1 MYKLSEKKMNKR
13 FEISEE
19 LKNISPLVAGISNA
33 NVFTVPDGYFETLS
47 DTVLI
52 CLHPINIVDNAHGN
66 DIPVNY
72 FNTLADT
79 ILAKIKAQE
88 AITAAD
94 ELKAI
99 SSVVAGINKTNLF
112 EIPQEYFT
120 NLPDAVL
127 KTVNQQQHT
136 KVISISSRWIKYAA
150 AAVIIGAVALGV
162 FKYANKPA
170 IDISGT
176 AVAAKLEPS
185 IEKGKN
191 MDDKKFD
198 ETLNNL
204 SEEDIVK
211 YLEKNGNDGD
221 LAMLSYSVEEND
233 LPKLEDYLLDN
244 TTLDN
249 FLQEI
254 DNKSLKN

>member
-1 MYKLSEKKMNKR
+1 MNKR
-13 FEISEE
+13 IEISEE
-19 LKNISPLVAGISNA
+19 LKSISPLVAAIGNA
-33 NVFTVPDGYFETLS
+33 NIFTVPDSYFETVS

-52 CLHPINIVDNAHGN
+52 CLHPLNTVDEIQSN

-79 ILAKIKAQE
+79 IIAKIKTQE
-88 AITAAD
+88 AMTAAD

-99 SSVVAGINKTNLF
+99 SSVVAAISKTNLF
-112 EIPQEYFT
+112 ETPQGYFT

-127 KTVNQQQHT
+127 KTVSQQQQV
-136 KVISISSRWIKYAA
+136 KVISISSKWIKYAA
-150 AAVIIGAVALGV
+150 AAVITGALALGV

-176 AVAAKLEPS
+176 AVAAQLEPS

-221 LAMLSYSVEEND
+221 LAILSSSVEEND
-233 LPKLEDYLLDN
+233 LPKQEDYLLDN

-254 DNKSLKN
+254 DTKSLKN